1 MTYLIILY
9 GVLGWLAGIAINHAA
24 DILPTR
30 TSIFR
35 RPTCVE
41 CDAVRPYRQWSA
53 LLAWA
58 VGRRNCPNCGAT
70 RPTFRRS
77 ILIELLMPLMFIYLM
92 GHFGPT
98 PYLWLVSIYSIILV
112 LVTVTDL
119 EHRLIFNVVML
130 PAILLAIAAAF
141 VVPGLYWRSAMAGG
155 VGAFVVVYVAAL
167 VARGGLGEGDV
178 TLSAFLGFA
187 MGFPL
192 IVLSLM
198 FGVFLGGF
206 TSLLLLFA
214 RRVDLKTFIPYGP
227 FLTVTGWIML
237 VWGNEIWHYYFF

>member
-1 MTYLIILY
+1 MILLII
-9 GVLGWLAGIAINHAA
+9 VHAILGWLAAVAINHAA
-24 DILPTR
+24 DILPSRDTVFQWPACHQCG
-30 TSIFR
+30 TR
-35 RPTCVE
+35 RP
-41 CDAVRPYRQWSA
+41 ARQWSA

-58 VGRRNCPNCGAT
+58 ARQKTCPQCGAA
-70 RPTFRRS
+70 RPTFNRS
-77 ILIELLMPLMFIYLM
+77 LVVELVMPVMFGYLM
-92 GHFGPT
+92 SHFGPA
-98 PYLWLVSIYSIILV
+98 PYMWLVSVYSVILV

-119 EHRLIFNVVML
+119 EHRLIFNVVIL
-130 PAILLAIAAAF
+130 PSIGLAIAAAF
-141 VVPGLYWRSAMAGG
+141 LVPGLYWRSALVGG

-192 IVLSLM
+192 IVLSLT

-206 TSLLLLFA
+206 ISLLLLLS
-214 RRVDLKTFIPYGP
+214 RRVGLKSFIPYGP

-237 VWGNEIWHYYFF
+237 VWGDAIWQHYFF